1 MTTRNSLLPEEV
13 IPLEKDE
20 LPNIKNLDLR
30 FQQAGLPK
38 LVSADGEELP
48 LPNSVYETIK
58 RAVHLMAQ
66 GRPISIVPF
75 EFELTTQEAADLLNV
90 SRPFLVKLLEQED
103 IPFHLVGS
111 HRRVRFVDLM
121 NYKKGR
127 DKKRK
132 HSLQEITRIGEELG
146 LYDREED

>member
-1 MTTRNSLLPEEV
+1 MATRNSIVPEEV
-13 IPLEKDE
+13 IPLEKEE
-20 LPNIKNLDLR
+20 LPNIKSLDFR

-75 EFELTTQEAADLLNV
+75 EFELTTQEAADQLNV
-90 SRPFLVKLLEQED
+90 SRPFLVKLLEQNE
-103 IPFHLVGS
+103 IPFYLVGS

-121 NYKKGR
+121 DYKKKR

-132 HSLQEITRIGEELG
+132 SSLQEITRLSEELG